1 MSALHYPFART
12 TPEWGVPM
20 EVAPGIKWLRMP
32 LPFALDHVNLWMIAE
47 NDGWCQVDTGLTWE
61 PVKAIWLELFK
72 THKLTRQ
79 IVTHYH
85 PDHVGLAGW
94 LQQEKDIALWMT
106 QGEYLTAQA
115 VAEASGSYNVDSMVE
130 LFRHHG
136 LDRKRLDAL
145 KRRGNIYR
153 VGVPCL
159 PPVFHRLLD
168 NQIIRI
174 GEHDWRV
181 IVGYGHAVE
190 HASFY
195 CEAKKVLISGDML
208 LPGIS
213 TNIPV
218 MAPNQRDNPLKLY
231 LDSLQRY
238 RDLPEETLVLPCHGR
253 PFVGAHARVDF
264 LEEHHRNRCNIILD
278 AVREPKTACDLLPIL
293 FDWGELDTHQL
304 MFAMGESIAHLN
316 YLEEKGQVKRIEDEQ
331 AGIVRFQ
338 GI

>member
-1 MSALHYPFART
+1 MSELHYPYART
-12 TPEWGVPM
+12 VPEFGEPM
-20 EVAPGIKWLRMP
+20 EAAPGIKWLRMP
-32 LPFALDHVNLWMIAE
+32 LPFALDHVNLWMIKDG
-47 NDGWCQVDTGLTWE
+47 DGWCQVDTGLTWHRI
-61 PVKAIWLELFK
+61 KAIWKKLFE
-72 THKLTRQ
+72 THRLTRQ

-94 LQQEKDIALWMT
+94 LQQERGIELWMT

-115 VAEASGSYNVDSMVE
+115 VAEGSGSYSVDAMVE

-145 KRRGNIYR
+145 KLRGNAYR
-153 VGVPCL
+153 AGVPL
-159 PPVFHRLLD
+159 IPPYFHRLFD
-168 NQIIRI
+168 NQVIRI

-190 HASFY
+190 HAAFY
-195 CEAKKVLISGDML
+195 CEALKVLISGDML
-208 LPGIS
+208 LPSIS

-218 MAPNQRDNPLKLY
+218 MASNQRDNPLKHY

-238 RDLPEETLVLPCHGR
+238 RELPEDTLVLPCHGR
-253 PFVGAHARVDF
+253 PFVGAHIRVDY
-264 LEEHHRNRCNIILD
+264 LEAHHRNRCNMVLD
-278 AVREPKTACDLLPIL
+278 AVQAPRTACELLPIL

-304 MFAMGESIAHLN
+304 MFAMGEAIAHLN
-316 YLEEKGQVKRIEDEQ
+316 YLEEQGRLIRLEDEL

-338 GI
+338 TV